1 LKERARRCWSTR
13 NGHPVGMMVGCKHFA
28 GLFIRWVS
36 VLACLATFGF
46 GVWKPDFGNFGNTC
60 HTRFRMSTGE
70 SGLAVGEESGFVLM
84 FGVCTGGCLLL
95 AFSLLLNWF
104 LDIVTDSCA
113 PV

>member
-1 LKERARRCWSTR
+1 MIVDCT
-13 NGHPVGMMVGCKHFA
+13 HFA
-28 GLFIRWVS
+28 GLFFWWVS
-36 VLACLATFGF
+36 VLAFLATFCF
-46 GVWKPDFGNFGNTC
+46 GIWKPDFGDSGNTGY
-60 HTRFRMSTGE
+60 TRFRMGTGE
-70 SGLAVGEESGFVLM
+70 PGLAVGEESGFVLM